1 VHKFVHALAGFVL
14 VSALTAAE
22 KPSSADA
29 AALIEKSRQ
38 KSLAYARSLPDFLC
52 TEVISR
58 YQPGLVAS
66 TRDALGG
73 GVVIANPVSHWL
85 PLDKLTVSLS
95 YFQQHEAH
103 ELKLLNGVPTNR
115 RFNSADLGVT
125 STGEFGGILT
135 SIFNPA
141 SQTSFQW
148 KSWKDLGSRTV
159 AVYAYEV
166 EQRHSNYYVETGRP
180 GKMRRAIVG
189 FHGTLEMDRDTGE
202 VIHLDHVADQIPAEP
217 GFKAT
222 TEVDYD
228 VIEVAGSRYLLPVD
242 SRTTLDRKT
251 GGWKS
256 ESEFRDYRK
265 FEVGSKM
272 DFGADQ

>member
-1 VHKFVHALAGFVL
+1 MHKFVHALTVFVL
-14 VSALTAAE
+14 VSTLMAAE

-38 KSLAYARSLPDFLC
+38 KSLAYARSLPDFVS
-52 TEVISR
+52 TEIISR
-58 YQPGLVAS
+58 YRSRLATSAV
-66 TRDALGG
+66 ALGG
-73 GVVIANPVSHWL
+73 GITLANPSINWL
-85 PLDKLTVSLS
+85 PLDQLTVSLS
-95 YFQQHEAH
+95 YFQGREAH
-103 ELKLLNGVPTNR
+103 ELKLLNGAPTNR
-115 RFNSADLGVT
+115 KFNSSDLGVT

-135 SIFNPA
+135 SIFDPA
-141 SQTSFQW
+141 SQTSFRW
-148 KSWKDLGSRTV
+148 KSWKDLGSRTL

-166 EQRHSNYYVETGRP
+166 EQDHSNYYVETGQP

-189 FHGTLEMDRDTGE
+189 FRGSLEIDRDTGE
-202 VIHLDHVADQIPAEP
+202 VIHLDHVAVQIHSEP
-217 GFKAT
+217 ELMAI

-228 VIEVAGSRYLLPVD
+228 VIEVAGNRYLLPVV
-242 SRTTLDRKT
+242 SRTTLNRQT
-251 GGWKS
+251 GSWKS